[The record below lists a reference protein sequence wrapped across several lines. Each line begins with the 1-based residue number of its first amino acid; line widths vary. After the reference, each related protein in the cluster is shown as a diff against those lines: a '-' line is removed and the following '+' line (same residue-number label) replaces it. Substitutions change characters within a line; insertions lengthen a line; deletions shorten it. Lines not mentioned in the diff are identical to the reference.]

1 MGQISASL
9 PTVFLLVAAA
19 ATGGCSRPP
28 DNEPPVATPSVT
40 LARPDA
46 AIGAPVDMTY
56 RFVVAPNAPAFAD
69 DYLVFVH
76 FLDADG
82 EMMWTDDHRPPVPT
96 RQWKPGQTVE
106 YVRTMFVP
114 KFPYVGE
121 ARVELGLVSLETG
134 VRLPLAGTSK
144 GQRQYEV
151 ATFNLHRQT
160 DNLFVVFKDGWHA
173 TEVAD
178 EGNGIEWQWSKQ
190 TATLSFRNPKRDVVF
205 YLECDQPIQ
214 NLGETQHVDLRIGDA
229 VIDSFD
235 LPPGAKELRKIPL
248 TSERLGDG
256 DTVDLTVSPA
266 KTFVP
271 ASIASLKSADS
282 RELGV
287 RVFRAYVQ
295 P

>member
-1 MGQISASL
+1 MTRNSA
-9 PTVFLLVAAA
+9 TLLKLVVLAALA
-19 ATGGCSRPP
+19 STGCSRPV
-28 DNEPPVATPSVT
+28 DNEPPVATPSLT
-40 LARPDA
+40 LTRSDA
-46 AIGAPVDMTY
+46 AIGAPIDLRY
-56 RFVVAPNAPAFAD
+56 RFVVAPNAPAFKE

-82 EMMWTDDHRPPVPT
+82 EMMWTDDHLPSVPT

-106 YVRTMFVP
+106 YTRTMFVP

-121 ARVELGLVSLETG
+121 TRVELGLVSLDSG
-134 VRLPLAGTSK
+134 ARLPLAGTSK

-151 ATFNLHRQT
+151 ASFNLHRQT
-160 DNLFVVFKDGWHA
+160 DNLFVVFKDGWHE

-190 TATLSFRNPKRDVVF
+190 TGTLSFRNPKRDVLF
-205 YLECDQPIQ
+205 YFECDQPIRD
-214 NLGETQHVDLRIGDA
+214 LGETQHVDLRIGDA

-235 LPPGAKELRKIPL
+235 LPPGARELRKIPL
-248 TSERLGDG
+248 TRGQLGDA
-256 DTVDLTVSPA
+256 DTVDVTVA
-266 KTFVP
+266 VGRTFVP
-271 ASIASLKSADS
+271 ATIASLKSSDP